1 MLSYCVKHAFLSA
14 PHLGKYSFQMSD
26 LARKIKDAR
35 LEAGLSQAQVG
46 KACGVTRMA
55 VSQWEKEKDGTIPTG
70 PNLLAFA
77 RAVGKDPS
85 WFEPGLQSP
94 QFERVEA
101 EYIRLP
107 LVGFVQAGAWRTN
120 DDWEWEDAVYHHVP
134 KPDGHDT
141 YFLLEVRGDS
151 MNVEYPEGSFLVCV
165 PMAQYNHV
173 LESDDHV
180 VVQRHENGSYEYT
193 VKVLI
198 QDDDGVLWLEPRS
211 TNRAHQAI
219 PFPKDEA
226 IDDGGVPPI
235 MISAIVVADYRKR
248 VKRKR

>member
-1 MLSYCVKHAFLSA
+1 MKAVS
-14 PHLGKYSFQMSD
+14 
-26 LARKIKDAR
+26 
-35 LEAGLSQAQVG
+35 LEAGKGETFFRDMLKRDRTPSSENLGLVC
-46 KACGVTRMA
+46 KALGVT
-55 VSQWEKEKDGTIPTG
+55 T
-70 PNLLAFA
+70 
-77 RAVGKDPS
+77 S
-85 WFEPGLQSP
+85 WVMEGEESP

-101 EYIRLP
+101 EYLRLP
-107 LVGFVQAGAWRTN
+107 LVGSVQAGAWRTN
-120 DDWEWEDAVYHHVP
+120 DDWEWEDAVHHYVP
-134 KPDGHDT
+134 KPDGHET

-151 MNVEYPEGSFLVCV
+151 MNLEYPEGSFLVCV

-198 QDDDGVLWLEPRS
+198 QDGDGTLWLEPRS
-211 TNRAHQAI
+211 TNRAHQPI

-235 MISAIVVADYRKR
+235 MITAVVVADYRKR